1 MTADSSTRGPGTQ
14 RTNETDRY
22 RMTNE
27 TFKDIEKLESDLWEA
42 AELVAKIQEN
52 FEELGI

>member
-1 MTADSSTRGPGTQ
+1 
-14 RTNETDRY
+14 
-22 RMTNE
+22 MTNE

-42 AELVAKIQEN
+42 TELAAKIQEN